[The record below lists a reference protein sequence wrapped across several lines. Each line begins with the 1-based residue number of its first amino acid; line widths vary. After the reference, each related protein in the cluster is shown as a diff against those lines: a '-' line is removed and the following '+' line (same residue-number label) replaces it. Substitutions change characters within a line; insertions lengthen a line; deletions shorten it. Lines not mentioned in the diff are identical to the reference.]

1 MKNVNFMKRG
11 KMIDNKLK
19 SAIYG
24 LAVADA
30 VGVPYEFKTRGAFKA
45 TGMTGYG
52 SHHQPQGTWSDDT
65 SMTLATCASIKECGR
80 IDVSDML
87 AKFRA
92 WANEGKY
99 AIDGRVFDIGCT
111 TSEALYKGSGKDDER
126 SNGNGSLMRIIPLA
140 FTAASDEEIE
150 AVSAITHAHDI
161 SKAACVCYVH
171 IARALIWGENLT
183 DILARVESPFER
195 IRYINSLGESE
206 IKSSGYVVSTLEAAL
221 WAVSTT
227 DNYRDVV
234 LKAVNLGNDT
244 DTVAAVAGGLAGIIY
259 GFNGIP
265 VEWIDS
271 LKGKDII
278 ENCLF

>member
-1 MKNVNFMKRG
+1 
-11 KMIDNKLK
+11 MIDNKLK

-30 VGVPYEFKTRGAFKA
+30 VGVPYEFKMRGAFNA
-45 TGMTGYG
+45 IDMVGHG
-52 SHHQPQGTWSDDT
+52 SHNQPKGTWSDDT
-65 SMTLATCASIKECGR
+65 SMTLATCASIKGCGC

-92 WANEGKY
+92 WAHKGEY

-111 TSEALYKGSGKDDER
+111 TSEALYTGKGKDDER

-140 FTAASDEEIE
+140 FTDASDEDIE

-171 IARALIWGENLT
+171 IARLLIRGKELS
-183 DILARVESPFER
+183 DILPSIESPFDR
-195 IRYINSLGESE
+195 IRTISTLDESE

-227 DNYRDVV
+227 DNYRDAV

-244 DTVAAVAGGLAGIIY
+244 DTVGAVAGGLAGIIY
-259 GFNGIP
+259 GLEGIP
-265 VEWIDS
+265 HKWLDS

-278 ENCLF
+278 ENSLF

>member
-1 MKNVNFMKRG
+1 
-11 KMIDNKLK
+11 MIDNKLK

-30 VGVPYEFKTRGAFKA
+30 VGVPYEFKMRGSFNA
-45 TGMTGYG
+45 TDMVGHG
-52 SHHQPQGTWSDDT
+52 SHNQPKGTWSDDT
-65 SMTLATCASIKECGR
+65 SMTLATCASIKECGC

-87 AKFRA
+87 ARFRA
-92 WANEGKY
+92 WAHNGKY

-111 TSEALYKGSGKDDER
+111 TSEALYKGTGKNDEH

-140 FTAASDEEIE
+140 FTDASNEEIE
-150 AVSAITHAHDI
+150 EVSAITHAHDI

-171 IARALIWGENLT
+171 IARALIQGEKLT
-183 DILARVESPFER
+183 DILTRVESPFVR
-195 IRYINSLGESE
+195 IRYINTLCESE

-227 DNYRDVV
+227 DNYRDAV

-259 GFNGIP
+259 GFNELP
-265 VEWIDS
+265 AEWLNS
-271 LKGKDII
+271 LRGKDII
-278 ENCLF
+278 ESCLF

>member
-1 MKNVNFMKRG
+1 MKRG
-11 KMIDNKLK
+11 KIIDNKLK

-30 VGVPYEFKTRGAFKA
+30 VGVPYEFKIRGSFKA
-45 TGMTGYG
+45 TGMVGFG
-52 SHHQPQGTWSDDT
+52 SHNQPKGTWSDDT
-65 SMTLATCASIKECGR
+65 SMTLATCASIKECGY

-87 AKFRA
+87 SKFRA
-92 WANEGKY
+92 WANSGKY

-111 TSEALYKGSGKDDER
+111 TAEALHTGKGKDNER

-140 FTAASDEEIE
+140 FTDASDNEIK

-161 SKAACVCYVH
+161 SKTACVCYVH
-171 IARALIWGENLT
+171 IVRALAQGARLE
-183 DILARVESPFER
+183 DILESIESPFER
-195 IRYINSLGESE
+195 IRTISTLDESE

-227 DNYRDVV
+227 DNYRDAI

-244 DTVAAVAGGLAGIIY
+244 DTVGAVAGGLAGIIY
-259 GFNGIP
+259 GTEGIP
-265 VEWIDS
+265 PEWIES

>member
-1 MKNVNFMKRG
+1 LK
-11 KMIDNKLK
+11 NKLK

-30 VGVPYEFKTRGAFKA
+30 IGVPYEFRSRGSFKA
-45 TGMTGYG
+45 TDMIGYG
-52 SHHQPQGTWSDDT
+52 SHNQPKGTWSDDT
-65 SMTLATCASIKECGR
+65 SMTLATCASIKDCGC

-92 WANEGKY
+92 WAYKGEY
-99 AIDGRVFDIGCT
+99 AIDGRVFDIGGT
-111 TSEALYKGSGKDDER
+111 TSEALYTGTGRADER

-140 FTAASDEEIE
+140 FTDAEDDTIKS
-150 AVSAITHAHDI
+150 VSAITHAHNI

-171 IARALIWGENLT
+171 IARSLIQGGKLKAVLESL
-183 DILARVESPFER
+183 ESPFER
-195 IRYINSLGESE
+195 INTISTLEESE

-227 DNYRDVV
+227 DNYRDAV

-244 DTVAAVAGGLAGIIY
+244 DTVGAVAGGLAGLIY
-259 GFNGIP
+259 DLEGIP
-265 VEWIDS
+265 AEWLDS

-278 ENCLF
+278 DNCLF

>member
-1 MKNVNFMKRG
+1 MKRG
-11 KMIDNKLK
+11 KIIDNKLK

-30 VGVPYEFKTRGAFKA
+30 VGVPYEFKIRGSFKA
-45 TGMTGYG
+45 TDMVGCG
-52 SHHQPQGTWSDDT
+52 SHNQPKGTWSDDT
-65 SMTLATCASIKECGR
+65 SMTLATCASIKECGY

-87 AKFRA
+87 SKFRA
-92 WANEGKY
+92 WANRGKY
-99 AIDGRVFDIGCT
+99 AIGGRVFDIGCT
-111 TSEALYKGSGKDDER
+111 TAEALHTGKGKDNER

-140 FTAASDEEIE
+140 FTDASDNEIK

-161 SKAACVCYVH
+161 SKTACVCYVH
-171 IARALIWGENLT
+171 IVRALVQGARLE
-183 DILARVESPFER
+183 DILESIESPFER
-195 IRYINSLGESE
+195 IRTISTLDESE

-227 DNYRDVV
+227 DNYRDAI

-244 DTVAAVAGGLAGIIY
+244 DTVGAVAGGLAGIIY
-259 GFNGIP
+259 GTEGIP
-265 VEWIDS
+265 PEWIES